1 MHEHGLEF
9 GLEPQEPLP
18 TPGRDLPPVP
28 VTEPPGPDVP
38 PVGEPPPRPEDDG
51 PRRKIAVGR
60 LFIRRIARL
69 PMAEVLL
76 ARVLVTRHSR
86 LPRELRT
93 VSAAIAM
100 IDDDVP
106 REVVEQEHWVSA
118 RDCLHAAR
126 ESENARDVEKATGLL
141 ETALQREGWLH

>member
-1 MHEHGLEF
+1 MHVQSVEPGP
-9 GLEPQEPLP
+9 EPQDPFP

-51 PRRKIAVGR
+51 PRRKIAVSR
-60 LFIRRIARL
+60 LFMRRTARL
-69 PMAEVLL
+69 TMADVLL

-93 VSAAIAM
+93 VAAAIAM
-100 IDDDVP
+100 IEDDVP
-106 REVVEQEHWVSA
+106 RDVAEQEHWVSA
-118 RDCLHAAR
+118 RDCLHSAR
-126 ESENARDVEKATGLL
+126 ESENVRDVEQATALL
-141 ETALQREGWLH
+141 ATALQREGWLH